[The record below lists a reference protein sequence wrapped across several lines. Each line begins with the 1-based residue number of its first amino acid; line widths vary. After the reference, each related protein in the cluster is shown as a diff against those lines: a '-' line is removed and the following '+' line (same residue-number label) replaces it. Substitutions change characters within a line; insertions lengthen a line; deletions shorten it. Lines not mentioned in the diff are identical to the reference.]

1 MYADRVIARTRLVA
15 EIEAPWAEAGLPAN
29 EPEDVARVI
38 VGVMADSG
46 LNGGTLYIEG
56 GRAWNVEAG
65 LMKLKPQW
73 IGEKQNSDLDKG
85 TALMGG
91 GEHWA
96 RKDD

>member
-1 MYADRVIARTRLVA
+1 M
-15 EIEAPWAEAGLPAN
+15 
-29 EPEDVARVI
+29 
-38 VGVMADSG
+38 
-46 LNGGTLYIEG
+46 YIEG
-56 GRAWNVEAG
+56 GRAWNIEAG

-85 TALMGG
+85 TELMGG